1 MIKFTKDTLT
11 ELAGLGSGAVGAA
24 YVQQKVLIKRD
35 ESGAPVMNADG
46 ETETL
51 FGAGRTADLLVDVA
65 PTAVGL
71 VLQGQKNKFVKEAGK
86 GMIASSIGT
95 LIKKNV
101 LPSGTINGMDPM
113 IGEMGEMDSNAGD
126 FSTNEPLINGT
137 GYDYSERE
145 TDF

>member
-35 ESGAPVMNADG
+35 ETGAPVVNADG

-71 VLQGQKNKFVKEAGK
+71 VLQGQKNKFIKEAGK

-101 LPSGTINGMDPM
+101 LPEAGIAGMDPM
-113 IGEMGEMDSNAGD
+113 IGEMEASSNAGD